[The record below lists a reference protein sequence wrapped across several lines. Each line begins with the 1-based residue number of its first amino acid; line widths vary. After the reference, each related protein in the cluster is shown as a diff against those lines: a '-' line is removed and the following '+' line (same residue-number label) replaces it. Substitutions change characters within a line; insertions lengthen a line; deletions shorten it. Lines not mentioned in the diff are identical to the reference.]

1 MTDTWRG
8 LSAARNTVFSLLNGG
23 KCGLDHGGAAHRVKA
38 LSRVPCM
45 GYANDM
51 VNVAQRKLE

>member
-1 MTDTWRG
+1 MTDTCRG
-8 LSAARNTVFSLLNGG
+8 LSAARNTVFSLLNEENADEITV
-23 KCGLDHGGAAHRVKA
+23 L
-38 LSRVPCM
+38 LSIRLGSPFSVPCM